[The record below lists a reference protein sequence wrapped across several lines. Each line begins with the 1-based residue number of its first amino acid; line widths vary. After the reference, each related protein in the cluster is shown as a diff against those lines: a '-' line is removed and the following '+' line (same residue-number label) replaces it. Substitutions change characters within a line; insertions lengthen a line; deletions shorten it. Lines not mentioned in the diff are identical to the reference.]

1 MRTAILLLAIVAIV
15 VAVFAACRARD
26 DTVADSAAGDNAR
39 ADESRSDSIAATGES
54 VPDAKSAERAAPRTG
69 APPSRRQGSRAHP
82 PATRR
87 VDDPV
92 RDTALPPEDS
102 IRAMRPKL
110 PQVTPEKRPRAWR
123 GFKLPEER
131 PVRIPL
137 DTVGPV
143 QQVPDSTM
151 KGDSTKPPKPNR

>member
-1 MRTAILLLAIVAIV
+1 MRTTILFLAVAAIV
-15 VAVFAACRARD
+15 VAVLAACRARD

-39 ADESRSDSIAATGES
+39 TDESQSDSIASASES
-54 VPDAKSAERAAPRTG
+54 APASTSTRP
-69 APPSRRQGSRAHP
+69 ASPSRDSRAPTP
-82 PATRR
+82 PTRR
-87 VDDPV
+87 ADDSA
-92 RDTALPPEDS
+92 RDSTLPAQDS

-131 PVRIPL
+131 PVRIPVE
-137 DTVGPV
+137 TVRQAEP
-143 QQVPDSTM
+143 VPDSTM

>member
-54 VPDAKSAERAAPRTG
+54 VPDAKSAERAAPRA
-69 APPSRRQGSRAHP
+69 APPSRRQGSRARP